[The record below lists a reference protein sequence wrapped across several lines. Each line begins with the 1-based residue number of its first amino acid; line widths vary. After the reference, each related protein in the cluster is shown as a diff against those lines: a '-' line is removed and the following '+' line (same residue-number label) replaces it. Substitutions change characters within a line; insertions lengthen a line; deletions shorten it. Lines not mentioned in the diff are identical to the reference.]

1 MEQIRRKERTA
12 RRSRRVYVLADGAKP
27 GTAPFHAWVPWQP
40 GWTLVTDASAGP
52 DQVDALRNPR
62 RRSPAR

>member
-1 MEQIRRKERTA
+1 M
-12 RRSRRVYVLADGAKP
+12 YVLADGAKP

-40 GWTLVTDASAGP
+40 GWTLVTDASADP